1 MNYIN
6 ANILKEKIFRM
17 MRQTHDTAVLNAYHE
32 IIKIIDTMPRVGA
45 HIIAY
50 SDGEYYE

>member
-6 ANILKEKIFRM
+6 ANILKEKIFEK
-17 MRQTHDTAVLNAYHE
+17 MRQTHDTAVLNAYYE
-32 IIKIIDTMPRVGA
+32 LIKIIDTMPRVGTP
-45 HIIAY
+45 IIAY